1 MSSNS
6 YTHDD
11 PTLSGLDDLAANMP
25 VTDTD
30 ALEKITQPLTIGKPP
45 EWWLDEV
52 GADMETGEP
61 ALAFAGT
68 REQTRVSNEDVERNQ
83 MAVLDTVKDDYW
95 DDVDAMIAPDELEVG
110 ECQHFG
116 NVELTFKRIDG
127 WALTRYEISLF
138 DEVVTEEF
146 VQE

>member
-11 PTLSGLDDLAANMP
+11 PTLSGLDELSANMP

-30 ALEKITQPLTIGKPP
+30 ALEKVTEPLTIGKPP

-52 GADMETGEP
+52 NSDLEPGEA
-61 ALAFAGT
+61 ALAFADT
-68 REQTRVSNEDVERNQ
+68 RKQTRVSNEDIERNQ
-83 MAVLDTVKDDYW
+83 MAVLDTVKEDYW
-95 DDVDAMIAPDELEVG
+95 NDVEPMIEPDELEVG